1 MPLKLYP
8 EGNLR
13 EHNILE
19 LQIIYVT
26 GCIKLNDVPSLVIIF
41 LVFPMIQF

>member
-8 EGNLR
+8 EGNLK
-13 EHNILE
+13 EHDILE

-26 GCIKLNDVPSLVIIF
+26 VCAKLNAELSLDIIF
-41 LVFPMIQF
+41 LVFLVVHF